1 MLSEI
6 QLATSPFATGTDWRE
21 WWLRHGHKPVDPAD
35 LRAWLARVVS
45 EAESGSK
52 ELLDQRRQEAKQA
65 RKRIR

>member
-6 QLATSPFATGTDWRE
+6 QMATPPFAVGTAWRE
-21 WWLRHGHKPVDPAD
+21 WWIQHGHKPVDPAD
-35 LRAWLARVVS
+35 LRAWLARVAS

-65 RKRIR
+65 KKRIR